1 MFWEVAMAKIL
12 SFFNQKGGVG
22 KTTTVLNLGAALA
35 LKGKKV
41 LVVDADPQ
49 GNLTSGLLSD
59 EPEFTFYEVIIGEK
73 DIKDDIVETNTKNL
87 SILPGSN
94 DSYGLEIELAVKG
107 DWFFILRNKIQELNS
122 DYDFIFIDCPPSLGI
137 LSLMSL
143 NASDGVIL
151 PIQTEY
157 YALEGVKQLMSTI
170 SLVRENYNSGL
181 KLEGVLLTM
190 CDFRNNLAV
199 EVRREVEEAFGEH
212 VFKTMIPR
220 NVKLA
225 EAPSFSKSIFEY
237 DKSAIGAT
245 MYKKLAKEFIER
257 FNHNEK

>member
-1 MFWEVAMAKIL
+1 MAKIL

-22 KTTTVLNLGAALA
+22 KTTTVLNLGAGVA

-49 GNLTSGLLSD
+49 ANLTSGLLD
-59 EPEFTFYEVIIGEK
+59 ETPKFTFYDVVTGNSE
-73 DIKDDIVETNTKNL
+73 IKDAIVGTKTKNL
-87 SILPGSN
+87 SILAGSN
-94 DSYGLEIELAVKG
+94 DSYGLEIELAVSG
-107 DWFFILRNKIQELNS
+107 DWHFILRNKIQTLND

-157 YALEGVKQLMSTI
+157 YALEGVKQLMNTI

-190 CDFRNNLAV
+190 CDLRNNLAV
-199 EVRREVEEAFGEH
+199 EVKDEVESAFGEH
-212 VFKTMIPR
+212 VFNACIPR

-225 EAPSFSKSIFEY
+225 EAPSFSKTIFEY
-237 DKSAIGAT
+237 DKNAIGAK
-245 MYKKLAKEFIER
+245 MYKKLANEFIER
-257 FNHNEK
+257 FSK

>member
-1 MFWEVAMAKIL
+1 MAKIL

-35 LKGKKV
+35 LKGKKI

-49 GNLTSGLLSD
+49 GNLTSGLMEEAPELS
-59 EPEFTFYEVIIGEK
+59 FYDVIIGK
-73 DIKDDIVETNTKNL
+73 ADIKSAIYATSTKNL
-87 SILPGSN
+87 SILGGSN
-94 DSYGLEIELAVKG
+94 DSYGLEIELAVSG
-107 DWFFILRNKIQELNS
+107 EWHFLLRNKIQTLN
-122 DYDFIFIDCPPSLGI
+122 DAYDFIFIDCPPSLGI

-157 YALEGVKQLMSTI
+157 YALEGVKQLMNTI
-170 SLVRENYNSGL
+170 ALVRENYNSGL

-190 CDFRNNLAV
+190 CDLRNNLSV
-199 EVRREVEEAFGEH
+199 EVKDEVEGAFGEH
-212 VFKTMIPR
+212 VFDTLIPR

-225 EAPSFSKSIFEY
+225 EAPSFSKTIFEY
-237 DKSAIGAT
+237 DKNAIGAKT
-245 MYKKLAKEFIER
+245 YKKLAKEFIER
-257 FNHNEK
+257 FSK

>member
-1 MFWEVAMAKIL
+1 MAKIL

-35 LKGKKV
+35 LNGKKI

-49 GNLTSGLLSD
+49 GNLTSGLMEEAPELS
-59 EPEFTFYEVIIGEK
+59 FYDVIIGQSE
-73 DIKDDIVETNTKNL
+73 IESAIYATSTKNL
-87 SILPGSN
+87 SILAGSN
-94 DSYGLEIELAVKG
+94 DSYGLEIELAVNG
-107 DWFFILRNKIQELNS
+107 DWHFLLRNKIQPLN
-122 DYDFIFIDCPPSLGI
+122 DKYDFIFIDCPPSLGI

-157 YALEGVKQLMSTI
+157 YALEGVKQLMNTI
-170 SLVRENYNSGL
+170 ALVRENYNSGL

-190 CDFRNNLAV
+190 CDLRNNLAV
-199 EVRREVEEAFGEH
+199 EVKNEVEGAFGEH
-212 VFKTMIPR
+212 VFDTLIPR

-225 EAPSFSKSIFEY
+225 EAPSFSKTIFEY
-237 DKSAIGAT
+237 DKNAIGAKT
-245 MYKKLAKEFIER
+245 YKKLAKEFIER
-257 FNHNEK
+257 FSK